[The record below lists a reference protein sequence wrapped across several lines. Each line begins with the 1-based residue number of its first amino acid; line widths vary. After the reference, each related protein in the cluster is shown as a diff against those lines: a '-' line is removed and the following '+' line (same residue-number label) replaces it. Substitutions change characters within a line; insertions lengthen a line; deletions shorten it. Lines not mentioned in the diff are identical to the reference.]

1 LFSLGGEPGFG
12 IEGLPLRVKDSWCTF
27 WDSGF
32 SRVQGV
38 GMRFKGV
45 GTVVCGFVFMVSVIG
60 CRINSRVKDLWCTF
74 WD

>member
-1 LFSLGGEPGFG
+1 MPTSTTLFSLGGEPGFG

-45 GTVVCGFVFMVSVIG
+45 GTVVCGFAFMLSDI
-60 CRINSRVKDLWCTF
+60 RIRIDPNLQS
-74 WD
+74 